1 MLKKRLV
8 KLREVV
14 YKANIDLVEKGL
26 VIYTFGNVSGIDRE
40 SNIVAIKLSGVNY
53 SELSL

>member
-53 SELSL
+53 SEFSL